1 MRGAK
6 FKQCPKCKFW
16 VERIEGCSSMACR
29 CGHEFCY
36 DCGGSDCPHGMCKNK
51 GPGGV
56 IGGLGGIFR
65 GGRRR

>member
-1 MRGAK
+1 M
-6 FKQCPKCKFW
+6 
-16 VERIEGCSSMACR
+16 SCR

-51 GPGGV
+51 PGGGILPV
-56 IGGLGGIFR
+56 IFGGRR